1 VPQID
6 VRAASLGAPCV
17 AETRKGESA
26 GRAAGDQ
33 LRGPAARVRCSLV
46 GLRRVLATIVLG
58 LALGSAAPAGAAAVR
73 LVELGRFR
81 EPVYVTGV
89 GDRLV
94 VVERRGRIRELRR
107 GRARPF
113 ADLRSR
119 VVVPGGDETVDQ
131 RGLFSVAFPPDYRIS
146 GRYYADYVDRDGR
159 LRVDELRRGRL
170 AARRVLDLG
179 PAALQHHGGQLQFGP
194 DGLLYVS
201 TGIGDDPSA
210 SGTVLRL
217 EPRRGGAPEVYA
229 DGLRNPWRFSF
240 DRGTGALVIG
250 DVGEAAAE
258 ELNVIPAGSPA
269 GAHFGWPYLEGV
281 AVRGGTPPAALTG
294 PALVRPHGPES
305 CAIIGGYVVRGR
317 GPRSLRGRY
326 VYGDLCSGELRSA
339 RLAGSALVDD
349 RPLGLSLAYLTS
361 FGEDAAGRLYGVSFG
376 GAVYRI
382 VDWAERTPR

>member
-1 VPQID
+1 
-6 VRAASLGAPCV
+6 
-17 AETRKGESA
+17 
-26 GRAAGDQ
+26 

-46 GLRRVLATIVLG
+46 RLHKVLATIVLG
-58 LALGSAAPAGAAAVR
+58 LALGSAVPAAAAAVR

-119 VVVPGGDETVDQ
+119 VVVPGADETVDQ

-146 GRYYADYVDRDGR
+146 GRYYADYVDRGGR

-217 EPRRGGAPEVYA
+217 DPRRGGAPEVYA

-240 DRGTGALVIG
+240 DRGSGALVIG
-250 DVGEAAAE
+250 DVGEAVE
-258 ELNVIPAGSPA
+258 EEVNVIPAGSPA
-269 GAHFGWPYLEGV
+269 GVHFGWPYLEGV
-281 AVRGGTPPAALTG
+281 TVRDGTPPAGLTA
-294 PALVRPHGPES
+294 PALVRPHGPSS
-305 CAIIGGYVVRGR
+305 CALIGGYVVRGR
-317 GPRSLRGRY
+317 GPRSLGGRY

-339 RLAGSALVDD
+339 RLAGPALVDD
-349 RPLGLSLAYLTS
+349 RPLGVRLFYLTS

-376 GAVYRI
+376 GVVYRI
-382 VDWAERTPR
+382 VD